1 MPNMTQKCVRVL
13 VDQNIQFDVEILSDN
28 LTCGWLISEV
38 TRLYTELLKENNK
51 LVAQYQKKEKDF
63 HQIIQNS
70 RRQQLNFKQGKI
82 AAVGLGG
89 AVGKMPQKE
98 KKKLIVAL
106 KTYD

>member
-1 MPNMTQKCVRVL
+1 M
-13 VDQNIQFDVEILSDN
+13 EILSDN

-70 RRQQLNFKQGKI
+70 RRQQLNFKSGKI
-82 AAVGLGG
+82 GG
-89 AVGKMPQKE
+89 ALGSGATKMPQKE